1 MIQMTVYSLRRILWE
16 SYPVL
21 VLCAVLSL
29 TAGLILQSQIES
41 IKLLPI
47 ILMMVPPINGINNNV
62 CSILGARLASALH
75 MGTIE
80 PKFGRQKVLRKNI
93 RASWLMSLGVFLFTA
108 VIFFGVALTS
118 GMGLARSIIIMV
130 AFFAAS
136 MVAIGVTMLCTIG
149 LAFLSFAR
157 GLDPDNIVIP
167 IVTSIGDIMGVT
179 FLIMAMKIIGV

>member
-1 MIQMTVYSLRRILWE
+1 MTMSVYSLRRILWE

-29 TAGLILQSQIES
+29 SAGLILNSQVES
-41 IKLLPI
+41 IKALPL
-47 ILMMVPPINGINNNV
+47 ILVMVPPINGINNNV
-62 CSILGARLASALH
+62 CSILGSRLTSGLA

-80 PKFGRQKVLRKNI
+80 PKFGGQVALRKNT
-93 RASWLMSLGVFLFTA
+93 RASWLMSVGVFVFTA
-108 VIFFGVALTS
+108 MIFFILALFS
-118 GMGLARSIIIMV
+118 GMGLIQSITIMI

-136 MVAIGVTMLCTIG
+136 MVAIAVTMFATIW
-149 LAFLSFAR
+149 LAFVSFSK

-179 FLIMAMKIIGV
+179 CLIIAMKIVGV

>member
-1 MIQMTVYSLRRILWE
+1 MTVYSLRRILWE

-21 VLCAVLSL
+21 VLCAALSL
-29 TAGLILQSQIES
+29 SAGLILSSQIDS
-41 IKLLPI
+41 IKALPL

-80 PKFGRQKVLRKNI
+80 PKFGRQRMLNKNVQ
-93 RASWLMSLGVFLFTA
+93 ATWLMSIGVFWFTS
-108 VIFFGVALTS
+108 VIFFAIALIS
-118 GMGLARSIIIMV
+118 GIGLARSIILMLAFLV
-130 AFFAAS
+130 AS
-136 MVAIGVTMLCTIG
+136 IVAIAVTMFCTIG
-149 LAFLSFAR
+149 LAFLSFTK

-179 FLIMAMKIIGV
+179 CLIMAIKIVGV

>member
-1 MIQMTVYSLRRILWE
+1 VIEMTVYSLRRILWE

-21 VLCAVLSL
+21 VLCAVISLS
-29 TAGLILQSQIES
+29 AGLILQSQIEN
-41 IKLLPI
+41 IKALPI
-47 ILMMVPPINGINNNV
+47 ILIMIPPINGINNNV

-80 PKFGRQKVLRKNI
+80 PRLGRQRVLRRNI
-93 RASWLMSLGVFLFTA
+93 NATWLMSLGVFSFTS
-108 VIFFGVALTS
+108 VIFFGMALTA
-118 GMGLARSIIIMV
+118 GLGLTRSMVIML

-149 LAFLSFAR
+149 LAFLSFNR

-167 IVTSIGDIMGVT
+167 IVTSIGDVMGVT

>member
-1 MIQMTVYSLRRILWE
+1 MAVYSLRRILWE

-29 TAGLILQSQIES
+29 TAGLILNSQIES
-41 IKLLPI
+41 IKALPI

-62 CSILGARLASALH
+62 CSILGSRLTSALH

-80 PKFGRQKVLRKNI
+80 PMFGKQIVLRKNT
-93 RASWLMSLGVFLFTA
+93 RASWFMSFGVFWFTSA
-108 VIFFGVALTS
+108 IFFAVALTS
-118 GMGLARSIIIMV
+118 GMGVLRSLMLML
-130 AFFAAS
+130 AFFVAS
-136 MVAIGVTMLCTIG
+136 MVAIAVTMFCTIW
-149 LAFLSFAR
+149 LAFISYKK

-179 FLIMAMKIIGV
+179 CLIIAMKIIGV